1 MPVSLP
7 QHFWRGLPMSI
18 LRKAGRWLSRIC
30 AAIGFIFLLATL
42 TPIDSWWARA
52 YSGPIERPKGDV
64 LILLSA
70 ANDDRGGI
78 SFSSYWR
85 AREAIYA
92 FQTGGFKKIV
102 ITGGGGPCIYEY
114 MIAEGIPREAIVAE
128 WQSAST
134 RESGIAMAR
143 LMQTMPGKK
152 VLLTSDFHMFRA
164 LRVFRKLHVDVTP
177 MPVRDVLQSS
187 AGWGGRFGAFEIMVG
202 ESVKIVYYA
211 LRGWI

>member
-1 MPVSLP
+1 MKSLRTAALW
-7 QHFWRGLPMSI
+7 F
-18 LRKAGRWLSRIC
+18 SRLC
-30 AAIGFIFLLATL
+30 AAIGFIFVLATL

-52 YSGPIERPKGDV
+52 YSGPIERPKGDI

-102 ITGGGGPCIYEY
+102 ITGGGGPAIFEY
-114 MIAEGIPREAIVAE
+114 MIAEGIPRQAILAE
-128 WQSAST
+128 WQSTST
-134 RESGIAMAR
+134 RESGVAMAR
-143 LMQTMPGKK
+143 LLQTMPGRK

-164 LRVFRKLHVDVTP
+164 VSVFRKLGIDVTP

-187 AGWGGRFGAFEIMVG
+187 AHWGGRFGAFEVML
-202 ESVKIVYYA
+202 EETVKIAYYA
-211 LRGWI
+211 LRGWM